1 MACTF
6 FGLKHILCI
15 TKQIGE
21 PMDLREALESIS
33 TIRQRMVQTEVFRG
47 YRSLPVAGS
56 ALLAM
61 IAGSVQPSLLPSPE
75 QDAAGY
81 VGLWSGVALL
91 SISFAGLTMFLHD
104 RVAGTSET
112 RPITRLAIGQFIPC
126 LIGSAAVTVVIVRV
140 APASAWLLPG
150 LWQVFF
156 SQGVFASCRLLPR
169 PAFAV
174 GVFYL
179 VSGLLTLI
187 LARGVDALSPLAM
200 ALPFGFGQLLS
211 AGVLYWTL
219 ERKHGDL

>member
-1 MACTF
+1 
-6 FGLKHILCI
+6 
-15 TKQIGE
+15 
-21 PMDLREALESIS
+21 MDLREALDSIS
-33 TIRQRMVQTEVFRG
+33 AIRQRMAQTEVFRG

-61 IAGSVQPSLLPSPE
+61 IAGSLQPTLFAKPE
-75 QDAAGY
+75 QEVAGY
-81 VGLWSGVALL
+81 VALWSGVAFL
-91 SISFAGLTMFLHD
+91 SMAIAGLTMFLHD

-126 LIGSAAVTVVIVRV
+126 LVGAAAITAVIVRV

-169 PAFAV
+169 SAFAV

-179 VSGLLTLI
+179 VSGLLTLV
-187 LARGVDALSPLAM
+187 LARGSDALSPLAM

-219 ERKHGDL
+219 ERNRGDV